1 MKPEDERWKEE
12 RDRKLKEERSRSKD
26 SVPKEDGK
34 ESTFSSLPPVTR
46 ISVVK
51 VTD

>member
-1 MKPEDERWKEE
+1 MSEQ
-12 RDRKLKEERSRSKD
+12 RDDRRAGW
-26 SVPKEDGK
+26 EDGK
-34 ESTFSSLPPVTR
+34 ENPFSPFPLLTC

>member
-1 MKPEDERWKEE
+1 MSEQ
-12 RDRKLKEERSRSKD
+12 RDDRRAGW
-26 SVPKEDGK
+26 EDGK